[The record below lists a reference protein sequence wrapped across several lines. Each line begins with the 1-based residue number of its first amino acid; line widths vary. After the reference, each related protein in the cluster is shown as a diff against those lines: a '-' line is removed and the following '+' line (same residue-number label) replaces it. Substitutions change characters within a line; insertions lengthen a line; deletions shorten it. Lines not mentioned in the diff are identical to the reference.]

1 MADLKYTVDVDTKG
15 AQRSLN
21 GIKGSIVGIGASI
34 ASAFTFKEIATI
46 SARFEDLRTT
56 LGFLYGDVETGAQAF
71 EQIKG
76 FASSSVFSVEDLTTA
91 VVKLKSAGLEPTI
104 EQLRLFADV
113 SSISTDSVGALQ
125 AITDLFARTTEG
137 GLGLEDLN
145 RLADRGIPVFQIL
158 ADKLGITRLE
168 VSELG
173 KSADGAQLIL
183 GALNDGLSEAFS
195 GASAAKAAN
204 LSQAFSN
211 LQDAIA
217 NAADAFGEGGFNDA
231 LTDAINKITY
241 FITNNQELITSIGE
255 KLGAAISFG
264 VKNLKYLAGVIA
276 GVFTAAAVG
285 KIAAVVTTVKRLSDA
300 FKAAAIAG
308 TLLQGV
314 TGIGLV
320 KVAAGLAAAAGAVA
334 TINAMTES
342 ATDDIGDLSES
353 FGDIADGAN
362 AIPDRLSIDVDPNTP
377 DALNKLNEVLGK
389 TGKTAKQL
397 DDEMRRLRTSTGN
410 LIADLERS
418 TADMKYEFESLNMDP
433 LQRQIAD
440 IERDI
445 QTRIGDQIK
454 KLEESMTDE
463 NAAQIT
469 AQIEAL
475 KNAASEAITTQTDLA
490 NQSYN
495 HQRSFAYGW
504 NEAFQQYRDD
514 ATNAANAAR
523 DIFKS
528 TTNSINSAIDEF
540 VETGKFSLKSL
551 LEDIAKTAAKT
562 VLKSGVNSLLSGI
575 IGGATGQQQQQQQ
588 ARQPSFTESIGAGIG
603 SALASGAK
611 KLFGGLFANG
621 GYLPAGQFGIA
632 GERQAEMI
640 MGPASIRPSANGGG
654 GMNVTINAVDGA
666 SFKALVA
673 RDPGFIYAVAQ
684 RGSRSYR

>member
-15 AQRSLN
+15 AQRSLD

-34 ASAFTFKEIATI
+34 AGAFTFKEIATI

-56 LGFLYGDVETGAQAF
+56 LGFLYGDVQTGAQAF
-71 EQIKG
+71 EQIKS
-76 FASSSVFSVEDLTTA
+76 FASSSVFSVEDLTNS

-113 SSISTDSVGALQ
+113 SSVSTDSVGALQ

-173 KSADGAQLIL
+173 KSAEGAQLIL
-183 GALNDGLSEAFS
+183 GELTAGLSETFS

-217 NAADAFGEGGFNDA
+217 NAADAFGQGGFNDA
-231 LTDAINKITY
+231 LTDAINKITD
-241 FITNNQELITSIGE
+241 FIANNQDLIKSLGE
-255 KLGAAISFG
+255 KLGAAISFAT
-264 VKNLKYLAGVIA
+264 KNLKYLAGVIA

-334 TINAMTES
+334 TINAMTETAS
-342 ATDDIGDLSES
+342 EDIGDLSES
-353 FGDIADGAN
+353 FGDIEDSAN

-377 DALNKLNEVLGK
+377 DALSKLNTIMGDS
-389 TGKTAKQL
+389 GKTAKQL
-397 DDEMRRLRTSTGN
+397 NDEMKRLRTSTTN
-410 LIADLERS
+410 LISDLERS

-445 QTRIGDQIK
+445 QTRVGAQIK
-454 KLEESMTDE
+454 KLEESMTTE
-463 NAAQIT
+463 NAEAIT
-469 AQIEAL
+469 AQINRL
-475 KNAASEAITTQTDLA
+475 KEAASEAIVTQTDLA
-490 NQSYN
+490 TQSTEY
-495 HQRSFAYGW
+495 QRSFAYGW
-504 NEAFQQYRDD
+504 NQAFQQFRDD
-514 ATNAANAAR
+514 AGNAANAATT
-523 DIFKS
+523 IFQGA
-528 TTNSINSAIDEF
+528 TNSINDAIDNF
-540 VETGKFSLKSL
+540 VETGKLSLKDL
-551 LEDIAKTAAKT
+551 LQDIAKTAAKT
-562 VLKSGVNSLLSGI
+562 VLKTGVNNFLSGVM
-575 IGGATGQQQQQQQ
+575 GGAMGGQQQQ
-588 ARQPSFTESIGAGIG
+588 APAPKESGFSSFLKGIGGSIGN
-603 SALASGAK
+603 

-621 GYLPAGQFGIA
+621 GYLPAGQFGIV
-632 GERQAEMI
+632 GERQAEMV

-654 GMNVTINAVDGA
+654 AMNVVINAVDSS

-673 RDPGFIYAVAQ
+673 RDPEFIYAVAQ

>member
-21 GIKGSIVGIGASI
+21 GIKSSIVGIGASI
-34 ASAFTFKEIATI
+34 AGAFTFKEIATI

-56 LGFLYGDVETGAQAF
+56 LGFLYGDVQTGAQAF
-71 EQIKG
+71 EQIKS
-76 FASSSVFSVEDLTTA
+76 FASSSVFSVEELTSS

-104 EQLRLFADV
+104 DQLRLFADV

-183 GALNDGLSEAFS
+183 GELTAGLSETFS

-217 NAADAFGEGGFNDA
+217 NAADAFGTGGFNDA
-231 LTDAINKITY
+231 LTDAINKITD
-241 FITNNQELITSIGE
+241 FIANNQNLIKSLGE
-255 KLGAAISFG
+255 NLGAAISFAT
-264 VKNLKYLAGVIA
+264 KNLKYLAAVIA

-334 TINAMTES
+334 TINAMTET
-342 ATDDIGDLSES
+342 AADDIDDLTES
-353 FGDIADGAN
+353 FGDIEDSAN

-377 DALNKLNEVLGK
+377 DALSKLNSIMEDSGK
-389 TGKTAKQL
+389 SAKQL
-397 DDEMRRLRTSTGN
+397 NDEMKRLRTSTSN

-418 TADMKYEFESLNMDP
+418 TTDMRYEFESLNMDP

-445 QTRIGDQIK
+445 QTRIGAQIK
-454 KLEESMTDE
+454 KLEESMTSE
-463 NAAQIT
+463 NAEAIT
-469 AQIEAL
+469 AQINLL
-475 KNAASEAITTQTDLA
+475 KEAASEAITTQTDLA
-490 NQSYN
+490 VQSSEY
-495 HQRSFAYGW
+495 QKSFAYGW
-504 NEAFQQYRDD
+504 NQAFQQFRDD
-514 ATNAANAAR
+514 ASNAANDAAT
-523 DIFKS
+523 IFQGA
-528 TTNSINSAIDEF
+528 TNSINSAIDNF
-540 VETGKFSLKSL
+540 VETGKLSLKDL

-562 VLKSGVNSLLSGI
+562 VLKSGVNNLLSGV
-575 IGGATGQQQQQQQ
+575 IGGAMGNQQQQQ
-588 ARQPSFTESIGAGIG
+588 APAPKESGFSSFLKGVGGSIG
-603 SALASGAK
+603 K

-621 GYLPAGQFGIA
+621 GYLPAGQFGIV
-632 GERQAEMI
+632 GERQPEMI
-640 MGPASIRPSANGGG
+640 MGPASVRPSANGGG
-654 GMNVTINAVDGA
+654 AMNVVINAVDSS

-673 RDPGFIYAVAQ
+673 RDPEFIYAVAQ

>member
-21 GIKGSIVGIGASI
+21 GIKSSIVGIGASI
-34 ASAFTFKEIATI
+34 AGAFTFKEIATI

-56 LGFLYGDVETGAQAF
+56 LGFLYGDVQTGAQAF
-71 EQIKG
+71 EQIKS
-76 FASSSVFSVEDLTTA
+76 FASSSVFSVEELTSS

-104 EQLRLFADV
+104 DQLRLFADV

-173 KSADGAQLIL
+173 KSAEGAQLIL
-183 GALNDGLSEAFS
+183 GELTAGLSETFS

-217 NAADAFGEGGFNDA
+217 NAADAFGTGGFNDA
-231 LTDAINKITY
+231 LTDAINKITD
-241 FITNNQELITSIGE
+241 FIANNQNLIKSLGE
-255 KLGAAISFG
+255 NLGAAISFAT
-264 VKNLKYLAGVIA
+264 KNLKYLAAVIA

-314 TGIGLV
+314 TGVGLV

-334 TINAMTES
+334 TINAMTET
-342 ATDDIGDLSES
+342 AADDIDDLTES
-353 FGDIADGAN
+353 FGDIEDSAN

-377 DALNKLNEVLGK
+377 DALSKLNSIMEDSGK
-389 TGKTAKQL
+389 SAKQL
-397 DDEMRRLRTSTGN
+397 NDEMKRLRTSTSN
-410 LIADLERS
+410 LIADRERS
-418 TADMKYEFESLNMDP
+418 TTDMRYEFESLNMDP

-445 QTRIGDQIK
+445 QTRIGAQIK
-454 KLEESMTDE
+454 KLEESMTSE
-463 NAAQIT
+463 NAEAIT
-469 AQIEAL
+469 AQINLL
-475 KNAASEAITTQTDLA
+475 KEAASEAITTQTDLA
-490 NQSYN
+490 VQSSEY
-495 HQRSFAYGW
+495 QKSFAYGW
-504 NEAFQQYRDD
+504 NQAFQQFRDD
-514 ATNAANAAR
+514 ASNAANDAAT
-523 DIFKS
+523 IFQGA
-528 TTNSINSAIDEF
+528 TNSINSAIDNF
-540 VETGKFSLKSL
+540 VETGKLSLKDL

-562 VLKSGVNSLLSGI
+562 VLKSGVNNLLSGV
-575 IGGATGQQQQQQQ
+575 IGGAMGNQQQQQ
-588 ARQPSFTESIGAGIG
+588 APAPKESGFSSFLKGVGGSIG
-603 SALASGAK
+603 K

-621 GYLPAGQFGIA
+621 GYLPAGQFGIV
-632 GERQAEMI
+632 GERQPEMI
-640 MGPASIRPSANGGG
+640 MGPASVRPSANGGG
-654 GMNVTINAVDGA
+654 AMNVVINAVDSS

-673 RDPGFIYAVAQ
+673 RDPEFIYAVAQ

>member
-21 GIKGSIVGIGASI
+21 GIKSSIVGIGASI
-34 ASAFTFKEIATI
+34 AGAFTFKEIATI

-56 LGFLYGDVETGAQAF
+56 LGFLYGDVQTGAQAF
-71 EQIKG
+71 EQIKS
-76 FASSSVFSVEDLTTA
+76 FASSSVFSVEELTSS

-104 EQLRLFADV
+104 DQLRLFADV

-183 GALNDGLSEAFS
+183 GELTAGLSETFS

-217 NAADAFGEGGFNDA
+217 NAADAFGTGGFNDA
-231 LTDAINKITY
+231 LTDAINKITD
-241 FITNNQELITSIGE
+241 FIANNQNLIKSLGE
-255 KLGAAISFG
+255 NLGAAISFAT
-264 VKNLKYLAGVIA
+264 KNLKYLAAVIA

-314 TGIGLV
+314 TGVGLV

-334 TINAMTES
+334 TINAMTET
-342 ATDDIGDLSES
+342 AADDIDDLTES
-353 FGDIADGAN
+353 FGDIEDSAN

-377 DALNKLNEVLGK
+377 DALSKLNSIMEDSGK
-389 TGKTAKQL
+389 SAKQL
-397 DDEMRRLRTSTGN
+397 NDEMKRLRTSTSN

-418 TADMKYEFESLNMDP
+418 TTDMRYEFESLNMDP

-445 QTRIGDQIK
+445 QTRIGAQIK
-454 KLEESMTDE
+454 KLEESMTSE
-463 NAAQIT
+463 NAEAIT
-469 AQIEAL
+469 AQINLL
-475 KNAASEAITTQTDLA
+475 KEAASEAITTQTDLA
-490 NQSYN
+490 VQSSEY
-495 HQRSFAYGW
+495 QKSFAYGW
-504 NEAFQQYRDD
+504 NQAFQQFRDD
-514 ATNAANAAR
+514 ASNAANDAAT
-523 DIFKS
+523 IFQGA
-528 TTNSINSAIDEF
+528 TNSINSAIDNF
-540 VETGKFSLKSL
+540 VETGKLSLKDL

-562 VLKSGVNSLLSGI
+562 VLKSGVNNLLSGV
-575 IGGATGQQQQQQQ
+575 IGGAMGNQQQQQ
-588 ARQPSFTESIGAGIG
+588 APAPKESGFSSFLKGVGGSIG
-603 SALASGAK
+603 K

-621 GYLPAGQFGIA
+621 GYLPAGQFGIV
-632 GERQAEMI
+632 GERQPEMI
-640 MGPASIRPSANGGG
+640 MGPASVRPSANGGG
-654 GMNVTINAVDGA
+654 AMNVVINAVDSS

-673 RDPGFIYAVAQ
+673 RDPEFIYAVAQ

>member
-1 MADLKYTVDVDTKG
+1 MADLKYTVDIDTKG
-15 AQRSLN
+15 AKNSLN
-21 GIKGSIVGIGASI
+21 GLTGSIAGIATSLATAFSFKEVASI
-34 ASAFTFKEIATI
+34 SAKFD
-46 SARFEDLRTT
+46 SLRRT
-56 LGFLYGDVETGAQAF
+56 LGTLYGDIETGTQAF
-71 EQIKG
+71 NQIKN
-76 FASSSVFSVEDLTTA
+76 FATQSVFSVEDLTA
-91 VVKLKSAGLEPTI
+91 SVIKLKSSGLTPTM
-104 EQLRLFADV
+104 EQLKMFGNVAAISADK
-113 SSISTDSVGALQ
+113 VGTLQ
-125 AITDLFARTTEG
+125 SLTDLFARTAQG
-137 GLGLEDLN
+137 GLGLEDLDK
-145 RLADRGIPVFQIL
+145 LADKGVGVYTIL
-158 ADKLGITRLE
+158 NEKLGITRQQ
-168 VSELG
+168 VSEIG
-173 KSADGAQLIL
+173 KSAEGSKIIL
-183 GALNDGLSEAFS
+183 DALQEGFNEIQDADLGGLDT
-195 GASAAKAAN
+195 
-204 LSQAFSN
+204 AFSN
-211 LQDAIA
+211 LQIAIK
-217 NAADAFGEGGFNDA
+217 NAADAIGEGGFREA
-231 LTDAINKITY
+231 LTNAVNSVSK
-241 FITNNQELITSIGE
+241 FISKNDELLKSIGE

-264 VKNLKYLAGVIA
+264 VRNLKYLAATIA
-276 GVFTAAAVG
+276 AVFTAAAVG
-285 KIAAVVTTVKRLSDA
+285 KIAAIVTTVKRLSDA

-314 TGIGLV
+314 TGVGLI

-362 AIPDRLSIDVDPNTP
+362 AIPDRLSVDVDPNTP

-397 DDEMRRLRTSTGN
+397 DEEMRRLRTSTGN

-418 TADMKYEFESLNMDP
+418 TTDMKYEFESLNMDP

-445 QTRIGDQIK
+445 QTRIGEQIK

-463 NAAQIT
+463 NAAEIT
-469 AQIEAL
+469 AQINAL

-495 HQRSFAYGW
+495 AQRTFAYGW

-654 GMNVTINAVDGA
+654 GMNVTINAVDSS

-673 RDPGFIYAVAQ
+673 RDPEFIYAVAQ